1 MPLHGRREV
10 PTMAASKHTSANFA
24 VEAITRRILVVRKQK
39 VILDTDLAALYHV
52 ETRVLNQ
59 AIKRNQARFPA
70 DFMFQLSPKEFQ
82 DWRSQIVMS
91 NSGAKMGLR
100 RRPFAFTE
108 HGALMAATVLSS
120 VRAVETSIFV
130 VRAFLNMR
138 EALASHKDLARK
150 LVELERRVDGQ
161 DDTILEIFDAI
172 KKLLA
177 SPPPEPKR
185 RPIGFVHPK

>member
-1 MPLHGRREV
+1 
-10 PTMAASKHTSANFA
+10 MAASKHSSANFA

-39 VILDTDLAALYHV
+39 VILDADLAALYHV

-59 AIKRNQARFPA
+59 AIKRNQARFPP
-70 DFMFQLSPKEFQ
+70 DFMFQLSAKEFR
-82 DWRSQIVMS
+82 DWRSQIVIS
-91 NSGAKMGLR
+91 NPGAKMGLR

-138 EALASHKDLARK
+138 EALASHKALARK
-150 LVELERRVDGQ
+150 LADLERRIDGQ
-161 DDTILEIFDAI
+161 DDTISEIFDAI

-177 SPPPEPKR
+177 PPPPEPKR